1 MHNGLKILYL
11 TCWSSAGRD
20 VGSCSYGIPQ
30 FQVFFLKKMW
40 RKDTTNK
47 TIKFYSQQN
56 LFSIHL
62 EDHFSIQSLIVHEEE
77 DMAHIL
83 RLTPIIPY
91 TYREVP

>member
-1 MHNGLKILYL
+1 MEERHDKQ
-11 TCWSSAGRD
+11 D
-20 VGSCSYGIPQ
+20 HK
-30 FQVFFLKKMW
+30 F
-40 RKDTTNK
+40 
-47 TIKFYSQQN
+47 FYSQQN